1 MEYGGNQ
8 INRKST
14 YAMVFAA
21 SLFLSTFSAF
31 GETSPNEPQ
40 IQPKIDSNI
49 NTNDQLLNEKDVT
62 TVNAAYKYKTINST
76 AISESQS
83 NQIKKQNQ
91 TNADDNNHNNV
102 KKQTRPVYITSD
114 NINSI
119 SEDNG
124 RINAIVAGLKA
135 KGVYAVN
142 YGIGP
147 NEHDVV
153 LQDQVP
159 DNALVVDIYGG
170 VCAGTLYEMGTPW
183 YKETKGDRKV
193 FTIFYDTSINI
204 TGLNWL
210 PRSYDD
216 YFSPPS
222 FTGIDDP
229 DQYMLNNGYNYTETN
244 DVQAMTDSVYNEAIF

>member
-1 MEYGGNQ
+1 
-8 INRKST
+8 
-14 YAMVFAA
+14 MVFAA
-21 SLFLSTFSAF
+21 SLFLSIFSAF
-31 GETSPNEPQ
+31 GETNPNEPQ
-40 IQPKIDSNI
+40 IQPKIDANI
-49 NTNDQLLNEKDVT
+49 NTNDKLLNEKDVT
-62 TVNAAYKYKTINST
+62 TVNAAYKYKTTNST

-83 NQIKKQNQ
+83 KQINEPNQ
-91 TNADDNNHNNV
+91 TNTDNNNSNGV
-102 KKQTRPVYITSD
+102 EKQTRPVYITSD

-119 SEDNG
+119 SEDND
-124 RINAIVAGLKA
+124 RINTIVAGLKA

-147 NEHDVV
+147 NEHDAV

-170 VCAGTLYEMGTPW
+170 ACAGTLYEMGTPW

-193 FTIFYDTSINI
+193 FTIFYHTSINI

-216 YFSPPS
+216 YFSPPG
-222 FTGIDDP
+222 FTGIADP

-244 DVQAMTDSVYNEAIF
+244 DVQAMTDSVYNEARL